1 MQELPKG
8 CHPGRGC
15 FTCPYEDCVLSD
27 RVAWLKGE
35 REMQE
40 GEAHPRTQYES
51 ARAAMLQRQARYQA
65 RYRARHRERV
75 RAWARAYY
83 AAHRDAIRARARAYY
98 AAHREA
104 IRAKQRAYYAR
115 KRRENREME
124 VYWVPDGIVSRETIH
139 EGMKTPTEGRRVM
152 IKVKLLSCTPAPERV
167 IACAARLCTSG
178 EGAAALSGKIT
189 EARAAQLVR
198 KMLACGHLS
207 TLEHVS
213 FTFAAEGVSRV
224 LTHQLVRHRIA
235 SYEQQSQRYVRA
247 GGACVVPPAIAA
259 NEQLRAQYES
269 LVQTARDFY
278 EALTT
283 AGIAKEDARYI
294 LPHGMETKILITMN
308 GRSLLHFFRLRCCQR
323 AQWEIRALAA
333 GMLKEARRV
342 APVLFEKAGATCEA
356 EGRCPEG
363 EKTCGRL
370 AK

>member
-1 MQELPKG
+1 
-8 CHPGRGC
+8 
-15 FTCPYEDCVLSD
+15 
-27 RVAWLKGE
+27 
-35 REMQE
+35 
-40 GEAHPRTQYES
+40 
-51 ARAAMLQRQARYQA
+51 
-65 RYRARHRERV
+65 
-75 RAWARAYY
+75 
-83 AAHRDAIRARARAYY
+83 
-98 AAHREA
+98 
-104 IRAKQRAYYAR
+104 
-115 KRRENREME
+115 
-124 VYWVPDGIVSRETIH
+124 
-139 EGMKTPTEGRRVM
+139 M
-152 IKVKLLSCTPAPERV
+152 IKVKLLSYTPAPERV
-167 IACAARLCTSG
+167 IACAARICTAG
-178 EGAAALSGKIT
+178 EGAAALSGKMT

-235 SYEQQSQRYVRA
+235 SYEQQSQRYVRTC
-247 GGACVVPPAIAA
+247 GACIVPPAIAA
-259 NEQLRAQYES
+259 NEKLRARYEN

-278 EALTT
+278 EALTA

-342 APVLFEKAGATCEA
+342 APVLFEKAGPPCET

-363 EKTCGRL
+363 EKACGRL
-370 AK
+370 ATLRS